1 MFPAILKISFR
12 RGNTFGFAFSMPSFS
27 KIMTWFRHYTII
39 NRLFS
44 GTPKMFPVQLL
55 RLQGFLR
62 SIYNGIWRSGPST
75 KIL

>member
-1 MFPAILKISFR
+1 MFPAILKISCR

-55 RLQGFLR
+55 RLQGVFLPKPPA
-62 SIYNGIWRSGPST
+62 WST
-75 KIL
+75 LKVVGTN